1 MDVSGLPYV
10 PPSRWDRYVV
20 SKRRQ
25 TALLHE
31 ITQKMEEFSS
41 WILNSKRR
49 ILVSFVSVA
58 LRSVAHRTAE
68 IVLNSQPNHKKCVMF
83 FFKQKCCNVTEFLAR
98 RQLKVTKM
106 LLFFFFARYV
116 HL

>member
-10 PPSRWDRYVV
+10 PPSRWERYVV

-25 TALLHE
+25 TALLYE

-49 ILVSFVSVA
+49 ILVSFVFCA

-68 IVLNSQPNHKKCVMF
+68 IVLNSQPNHKKRVLF
-83 FFKQKCCNVTEFLAR
+83 FFVNKSVVTEFLAR

-106 LLFFFFARYV
+106 LLFFFATYV
-116 HL
+116 RL